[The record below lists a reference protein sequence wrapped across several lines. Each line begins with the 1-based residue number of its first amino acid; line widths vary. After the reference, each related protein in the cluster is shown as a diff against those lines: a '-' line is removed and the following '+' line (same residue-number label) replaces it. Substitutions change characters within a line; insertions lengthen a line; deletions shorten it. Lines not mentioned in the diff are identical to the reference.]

1 MEKEIMCA
9 SILTAII
16 LCIVGI
22 IKILPFCLSFK
33 EKHPKWYKGIFY
45 GISLI
50 LAVILPIISELY
62 ILKGTLA
69 SMNFFVLAIT
79 TVAGVFG
86 LYGTYEGT
94 SLKELINKLIAKV
107 GELFK
112 TFGNKKLARTVAK
125 VGLDKL
131 TIIDAQNKE
140 NEAKKLAD
148 EEAKKMAKEAKLKEK
163 EEKKLAKAKELVAK
177 NESATVTENATN
189 IDAVETQQVVSN
201 QSTQSTQVNSTPANQ
216 AMPTNTTNVF

>member
-22 IKILPFCLSFK
+22 IKVFPCSLYFK

-50 LAVILPIISELY
+50 LAVVLPIISELY

-69 SMNFFVLAIT
+69 SMNFFVLIIT
-79 TVAGVFG
+79 TIAGVFG

-94 SLKELINKLIAKV
+94 QLKELVSKLISSIKTLFEKFSENKLAKV
-107 GELFK
+107 VE
-112 TFGNKKLARTVAK
+112 K

-131 TIIDAQNKE
+131 TQIDTMNKE
-140 NEAKKLAD
+140 NEAKKAAEL
-148 EEAKKMAKEAKLKEK
+148 EAKKVEKENKLKAKEAKKLEK
-163 EEKKLAKAKELVAK
+163 AQKIVAQSGIVVETSSSIS
-177 NESATVTENATN
+177 NPIVETTENQQT
-189 IDAVETQQVVSN
+189 TQV
-201 QSTQSTQVNSTPANQ
+201 VNSTN
-216 AMPTNTTNVF
+216 PTNN